1 MKKKRWNPVCDSGW
15 KKIFLMMRIT
25 LFFLFA
31 GLLQVSASAYSQQ
44 TNLRLNAENASI
56 SEVLKMIE
64 GQSDFHFLYRSDY
77 FTGMEDVTLDLQDAK
92 LEDVLNKLIVPYGFT
107 YEIDDRTVV
116 IKRAPAGSESGTVQQ
131 KREVSGKVVDNS
143 GISLPGVSVVFQG
156 TTVGTVTGVDGKYLL
171 VLPADAKVLEFS
183 FVGMKRQEVEIGSKT
198 TINIVLTEETV
209 KIDEVVA
216 VGYGNTKKR
225 DITGSVASI
234 SATEM
239 NKGVYSSPAE
249 MLQGK
254 VAGLSMTRSG
264 DPTESP
270 SITLRGPS
278 TLRSGAAM
286 EPFYVIDGV
295 PGASIDAVAQ
305 DDIVNI
311 DIMKDASS
319 TAIYGSRAANGVII
333 VTTRRAKAGQS
344 YVTYSGLS
352 SFEQV
357 SNRIEMLSAPEL
369 RAYLKTVNKVPYSD
383 TGANTNWENEVIRNG
398 VSQNQNISFGGSNDK
413 TLYGASINYMKNE
426 GIIKTSSMDRINA
439 RMNIEQKAFND
450 KVTVGLNLTNSVTN
464 QHAINPNV
472 FANMLKYLPT
482 VGVYNAN
489 GTFFENTQNSSY
501 YNPVGL
507 IKNETDDRKITM
519 QLANATLKVN
529 ILPELTYNGS
539 ASLQS
544 TDRQQNQYSNAASTM
559 HLSANGYAVRN
570 DYTNKSTIFE
580 NYLTY
585 ARITGK
591 HNYKLLLGHSWQEDK
606 LNDGFQAANSNFISD
621 DLLYN
626 NLSSG
631 SSPEKVSNTDRF
643 GTANIQT
650 LRIVSFYSRFNYQFD
665 NKYLLQ
671 ATVRRD
677 GSSAFGANHQW
688 ATFPS
693 VSLGWRITNES
704 FMKDQKL
711 FNDLKLKASYGISGN
726 SLGFDPSISKLKYG
740 VTGTTYINGVQLQ
753 AVGVTQNANPD
764 LKWES
769 TAMTNIG
776 LDFGILDNLITGT
789 IDYYNK
795 QTSDL
800 IWYYPVPTTKYLYPN
815 LWANVG
821 KVSNKGLEVVIN
833 ASIIKKGNFRWTTS
847 FNISTNANKVVS
859 LSNAQF
865 PTFTRIE
872 TAGFGGKGQS
882 GNPSQVIKEGD
893 PIGTFYLRKYAG
905 RNVQGISMFY
915 NAKGDTTKVA
925 TVADFV
931 EGGSAQPKFM
941 YGWSNNLT
949 YKNFDFSFF
958 FRGVSG
964 NKILNATLA
973 SLNDVNNA
981 SNNNIPKFSLG
992 EPATD
997 VNSFY
1002 NSTRYLENG
1011 SDIRLDNVTLGYTYN
1026 LEKVK
1031 MKSVRIYLA
1040 AKNLFVITKYRG
1052 IDPEINLGG
1061 IEPGID
1067 NNNFYPKTRSI
1078 MIGLNVNF

>member
-1 MKKKRWNPVCDSGW
+1 MKKKRWNPLCDSGW
-15 KKIFLMMRIT
+15 KKFFFIMRIT
-25 LFFLFA
+25 VFFLFA
-31 GLLQVSASAYSQQ
+31 GLLHVSASSYSQQ
-44 TNLRLNAENASI
+44 TSLRLNARKATV

-64 GQSDFHFLYRSDY
+64 SQSDFQFLYRSDY
-77 FTGMEDVTLDLQDAK
+77 FNGMDAVTIDLQDVK
-92 LEDVLNKLIVPYGFT
+92 LEEILNQLIVPYGFT

-116 IKRAPAGSESGTVQQ
+116 IKRASSSPSIPTEQ
-131 KREVSGKVVDNS
+131 KREISGKVIDNN
-143 GISLPGVSVVFQG
+143 GLPLPGVSVVIKG
-156 TTVGTVTGVDGKYLL
+156 TTVGTITDADGKF
-171 VLPADAKVLEFS
+171 VLQSSGDLKVLVFS
-183 FVGMKRQEVEIGSKT
+183 FVGMKTQEVEAAGKT
-198 TINIVLTEETV
+198 VFNIALSEETV

-225 DITGSVASI
+225 DITGSIASI
-234 SATEM
+234 SSSEM

-264 DPTESP
+264 DPTGSP

-352 SFEQV
+352 SFEKV
-357 SNRIEMLSAPEL
+357 SNRIEMLSASEL
-369 RAYLKTVNKVPYSD
+369 RTYLKAVNKVPYD
-383 TGANTNWENEVIRNG
+383 DNGGNTNWENEVIRNG
-398 VSQNQNISFGGSNDK
+398 VSQNQNISFGGSNEK

-426 GIIKTSSMDRINA
+426 GIIKTSSMDRLNA
-439 RMNIEQKAFND
+439 RMNIEQKAFD
-450 KVTVGLNLTNSVTN
+450 GKVTIGLNLTNSVTN
-464 QHAINPNV
+464 QHAIRPEV

-482 VGVYNAN
+482 VSIYKTGT
-489 GTFFENTQNSSY
+489 TFFENTQNSNY
-501 YNPVGL
+501 YNPVAL
-507 IKNETDDRKITM
+507 LTNETDNRKITT

-539 ASLQS
+539 ASIQS
-544 TDRQQNQYSNAASTM
+544 TDMQRNQYSNAASTM
-559 HLSANGYAVRN
+559 HISAGGYAVRS
-570 DYTNKSTIFE
+570 DYTNKSTIIE
-580 NYLTY
+580 NYMTY

-631 SSPEKVSNTDRF
+631 SSPEKVSNADRF
-643 GTANIQT
+643 GTATIQT
-650 LRIVSFYSRFNYQFD
+650 LRIISFYSRFNYQYD

-677 GSSAFGANHQW
+677 GSSAFGSNHQW

-711 FNDLKLKASYGISGN
+711 FSDLKLKASYGISGN
-726 SLGFDPSISKLKYG
+726 SLGFDPSISRLKYG

-776 LDFGILDNLITGT
+776 LDFGIFNNLITGT
-789 IDYYNK
+789 IDYYDK

-821 KVSNKGLEVVIN
+821 KVSNKGLEIVLN
-833 ASIIKKGNFRWTTS
+833 ATPIQKGNFKWSTS
-847 FNISTNANKVVS
+847 INLSTNANKIVS

-865 PTFTRIE
+865 PTFKRIE

-882 GNPSQVIKEGD
+882 GNPSQVIKEGQ
-893 PIGTFYLRKYAG
+893 PIGTFFLREYAG
-905 RNVQGISMFY
+905 RNTQGISMFY
-915 NAKGDTTKVA
+915 KANGDTSKVV

-931 EGGSAQPKFM
+931 EGGSAQPKLMF
-941 YGWSNNLT
+941 GWSNNFT
-949 YKNFDFSFF
+949 FKDFDFSFF
-958 FRGVSG
+958 FRGVTG

-1002 NSTRYLENG
+1002 NSTRYLEDG
-1011 SDIRLDNVTLGYTYN
+1011 SYIRLDNVTLGYTYN
-1026 LEKVK
+1026 LEKVR
-1031 MKSVRIYLA
+1031 MKSVRIYLS
-1040 AKNLFVITKYRG
+1040 AKNLFVITNYKG
-1052 IDPEINLGG
+1052 IDPEISLGG

>member
-1 MKKKRWNPVCDSGW
+1 MQKKRWNPVCDSGW

-31 GLLQVSASAYSQQ
+31 SLLQVSASAYSQQ
-44 TNLRLNAENASI
+44 TNLHLNAEKASL

-64 GQSDFHFLYRSDY
+64 GQSDFQFLYRSDY
-77 FTGMEDVTLDLQDAK
+77 FNGLPEVTIDLQDAK
-92 LEDVLNKLIVPYGFT
+92 LEEVLNKLIVPYGFS

-116 IKRAPAGSESGTVQQ
+116 IKRASVAAANPAEQQ
-131 KREVSGKVVDNS
+131 KREVAGSVLDGN
-143 GISLPGVSVVFQG
+143 GISLPGVSVVVKG
-156 TTVGTVTGVDGKYLL
+156 TTFGTITNADGKFTLT
-171 VLPADAKVLEFS
+171 LPADARILEFS
-183 FVGMKRQEVEIGSKT
+183 FVGMKKQEIEIGSKT
-198 TINIVLTEETV
+198 VFNIALTEETV

-225 DITGSVASI
+225 DITGSVSSI
-234 SATEM
+234 SSSEM

-264 DPTESP
+264 DPTEGP

-311 DIMKDASS
+311 DILKDASS

-352 SFEQV
+352 SFEKV
-357 SNRIEMLSAPEL
+357 SNRIEMLSASEL
-369 RAYLKTVNKVPYSD
+369 RTYLKAVNKVPFD
-383 TGANTNWENEVIRNG
+383 DNGGNTNWENEVIRNG
-398 VSQNQNISFGGSNDK
+398 VSQNQNVSFGGSNDK

-426 GIIKTSSMDRINA
+426 GIIKTSSMDRLNA
-439 RMNIEQKAFND
+439 RMNIEQKAFDNR
-450 KVTVGLNLTNSVTN
+450 VTVGLNLTNSVTN
-464 QHAINPNV
+464 QHAIRPEV

-482 VGVYNAN
+482 VGIRKTD
-489 GTFFENTQNSSY
+489 GSFFENTQNSNY
-501 YNPVGL
+501 YNPVAL
-507 IKNETDDRKITM
+507 LSNETDNRKITT

-539 ASLQS
+539 ASIQS
-544 TDRQQNQYSNAASTM
+544 TDIQRNQYSNAASTM
-559 HLSANGYAVRN
+559 HISAHGYATRSN
-570 DYTNKSTIFE
+570 YTNKSTILE
-580 NYLTY
+580 NYMTY
-585 ARITGK
+585 ARVTGK
-591 HNYKLLLGHSWQEDK
+591 HNYKLLVGHSWQEDK

-631 SSPEKVSNTDRF
+631 SSPEKVSNADRF
-643 GTANIQT
+643 GTATIQT
-650 LRIVSFYSRFNYQFD
+650 LRIISLYSRFNYQFD

-677 GSSAFGANHQW
+677 GSSAFGSNHQW

-704 FMKDQKL
+704 FMQDQKI
-711 FNDLKLKASYGISGN
+711 FSDLKLKASFGVSGN
-726 SLGFDPSISKLKYG
+726 SLGFDPSISRLKYG
-740 VTGTTYINGVQLQ
+740 VTGVTYINGVQLQ

-769 TAMTNIG
+769 TAMSNIG
-776 LDFGILDNLITGT
+776 LDFGLFNNLITGT

-833 ASIIKKGNFRWTTS
+833 ATPIQKGNFKWSTS
-847 FNISTNANKVVS
+847 VNLSTNVNKIVS

-865 PTFTRIE
+865 PTFKRIE

-882 GNPSQVIKEGD
+882 GNPSQVIKEGQ
-893 PIGTFYLRKYAG
+893 PIGTFFLREYAG
-905 RNVQGISMFY
+905 RNSQGISMFY
-915 NAKGDTTKVA
+915 KANRDTSKVV

-931 EGGSAQPKFM
+931 EGGSAQPKLMF
-941 YGWSNNLT
+941 GWSNNFA
-949 YKNFDFSFF
+949 YKSFDFSFF
-958 FRGVSG
+958 FRGVTG

-1002 NSTRYLENG
+1002 NSTRYLEDG
-1011 SDIRLDNVTLGYTYN
+1011 SYIRLDNVTLGYTQK
-1026 LEKVK
+1026 LEKLK
-1031 MKSVRIYLA
+1031 MKSVRLYLS
-1040 AKNLFVITKYRG
+1040 AKNLFVITNYRG

-1078 MIGLNVNF
+1078 MIGVNVNF